1 MLEEAVAQQ
10 SAREAELNDARARLA
25 EEDEPHLAHGVCR
38 GHYGRRA
45 EQVLHAEEAAE
56 LLHKPL
62 HPLLP
67 SFQVFEGAFHH
78 LVVLDEFTHLFK
90 GGTGT
95 HGNPL
100 HT

>member
-1 MLEEAVAQQ
+1 MLYEVITKDHVIQG
-10 SAREAELNDARARLA
+10 S
-25 EEDEPHLAHGVCR
+25 G
-38 GHYGRRA
+38 
-45 EQVLHAEEAAE
+45 EAAE

-78 LVVLDEFTHLFK
+78 LVILDEFTHLFK

-95 HGNPL
+95 HGYPL
-100 HT
+100 NA